1 MKFISLCAAAI
12 LAVAALS
19 GCTTTGG
26 KDVFAQV
33 DAAIQQSLPQVC
45 KAAAT
50 AQPAI
55 LVAEQ
60 GGQLTGS
67 KAAAVDAAYASLA
80 PICADPTK
88 QTAATVLVAATTAYL
103 TISTALKH
111 TQAKA
116 PS

>member
-1 MKFISLCAAAI
+1 MRLIAFGAAAI

-26 KDVFAQV
+26 KDVFAEI
-33 DAAIQQSLPQVC
+33 DSAIQQSLPQVC

-55 LVAEQ
+55 QVAEA
-60 GGQLTGS
+60 GGQLTGQ

-80 PICADPTK
+80 PICADPSK